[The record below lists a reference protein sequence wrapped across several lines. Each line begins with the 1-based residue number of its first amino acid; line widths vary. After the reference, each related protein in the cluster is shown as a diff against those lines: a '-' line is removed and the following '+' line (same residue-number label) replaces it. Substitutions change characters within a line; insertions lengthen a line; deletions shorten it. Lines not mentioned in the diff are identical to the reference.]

1 MSKIDLPNTTKKT
14 SQYQTFYTP
23 SFSYIS
29 TVTMRQNDKI
39 QYVYRD
45 LVNKDHKP
53 LFFTINHQTRQTF
66 NSMGYTISMFDLNCK
81 TQVLLKKTIM

>member
-53 LFFTINHQTRQTF
+53 LFLQ
-66 NSMGYTISMFDLNCK
+66 
-81 TQVLLKKTIM
+81 